1 MLFLDNV
8 IKIMR
13 ENKITRQQLLADLGL
28 GKNQFTNWNKGTA
41 VLNNATKIAI
51 ANYLGVTVDYLEGRT
66 EKENDPAE
74 ARSQVEKDVEEI
86 MSLLAAMPEEKRE
99 AAKAEIVNYLKVK
112 GLV

>member
-1 MLFLDNV
+1 MNFIERVSV
-8 IKIMR
+8 ILKER
-13 ENKITRQQLLADLGL
+13 KITQKQLLEALGMS
-28 GKNQFTNWNKGTA
+28 KNVYKNWKDGINEPPQR
-41 VLNNATKIAI
+41 TKMAI
-51 ANYLGVTVDYLEGRT
+51 ASYLGVTVDYLEGRT